1 MGVYFDIKKKM
12 IGFVKVPR
20 LIELLNLFQRMEEKT
35 FKILAFL

>member
-1 MGVYFDIKKKM
+1 MGVYIDIKKKM
-12 IGFVKVPR
+12 IGFVEVPR